1 MSSRINTINT
11 ADAEK
16 AVRIF
21 EDNLED
27 GISERGRKIVV
38 SRYRVAVKK
47 HLGRNYLDAP
57 LAGDA
62 HAALAYVQFNN
73 IDPRGE
79 ESERFHH
86 ECLVS
91 YFDADHGLIDTFD
104 ASEALGYDGFVRAML
119 SGSVAERQAEIRSSK
134 RVKGEPTDGE

>member
-79 ESERFHH
+79 ESERY
-86 ECLVS
+86 LQS
-91 YFDADHGLIDTFD
+91 SGRSSADIGLIDTFD